1 MIRRLAAPRLID
13 LAGYY
18 PIVAITGPRQSGK
31 TTLARATFPD
41 KPYASLEDPDVRA
54 LAATDPR
61 GFLAQYPDGAV
72 IDEAQR
78 APDLFSYLQ
87 TRVDGDRRTG
97 LFVLTGSQQF
107 GMMERITQSLAGRV
121 GLLHLLPF
129 AFDEVAGVRPTDGLE
144 DWLWRGFYP
153 PLHDRV
159 IPPHVWFSDYLAT
172 YVERDVRSL
181 LHVRDLDHFHRFVLM
196 CAARSG
202 QLLNLSALAADCGI
216 THNTAHAWIGVLEA
230 SYIVTRLTPFHRNLG
245 KRLTK
250 TPKLYLLDPGLAA
263 WLAGV
268 RGAPELA
275 VGSLRGPLF
284 ETWVVSE
291 FLKRRRNGLHPEELH
306 FWRDSAGNEVDLLV
320 TRGEEVVAAIECK
333 SGRTVAGD
341 WFAPLERFVAL
352 SGALRRLLIYGGDT
366 DQPRTDVPVFGWRA
380 IGRAIDLAFA

>member
-1 MIRRLAAPRLID
+1 MITRHAAPRLIE

-31 TTLARATFPD
+31 TTLVRATFPD

-54 LAATDPR
+54 LATTDPR
-61 GFLAQYPDGAV
+61 GFLAQYPDGAI
-72 IDEAQR
+72 IDEVQR
-78 APDLFSYLQ
+78 APNLLSYLQ
-87 TRVDGDRRTG
+87 TRVDNDRRTG

-107 GMMERITQSLAGRV
+107 GLMERISQSLAGRV

-129 AFDEVAGVRPTDGLE
+129 AFDEITAARPTDGLE
-144 DWLWRGFYP
+144 DWLWLGFYP
-153 PLHDRV
+153 PLHDRA

-181 LHVRDLDHFHRFVLM
+181 LQVRDLDSFHRFVLM

-202 QLLNLSALAADCGI
+202 QLLNLSALAADCGV

-230 SYIVTRLTPFHRNLG
+230 SYIVMRLTPFHRNFG

-250 TPKLYLLDPGLAA
+250 TPKLYFLDPGLAA
-263 WLAGV
+263 WLTGV
-268 RGAPELA
+268 RGAPELT

-291 FLKRRRNGLHPEELH
+291 FVKRRRNALRPEELH
-306 FWRDSAGNEVDLLV
+306 FWRDSTGNEVDLLV
-320 TRGEEVVAAIECK
+320 TRGEEVVAAVECK
-333 SGRTVAGD
+333 SGRTVAED
-341 WFAPLERFVAL
+341 WFPPLERFTTLA
-352 SGALRRLLIYGGDT
+352 GTPRRLLIHGGEA
-366 DQPRTDVPVFGWRA
+366 DQPRTGTPVFGWRS
-380 IGRAIDLAFA
+380 IGHAMDLAFG

>member
-1 MIRRLAAPRLID
+1 MISRHAAPRLVE

-54 LAATDPR
+54 LAIHDPR
-61 GFLAQYPDGAV
+61 GFLAQYPDGAI
-72 IDEAQR
+72 IDEVQR

-87 TRVDGDRRTG
+87 TRVDGDRRSG
-97 LFVLTGSQQF
+97 LFVLTGSRQF
-107 GMMERITQSLAGRV
+107 GLMERISQSLAGRV

-129 AFDEVAGVRPTDGLE
+129 AFDEIAATRPTDGLE

-153 PLHDRV
+153 PLHDRS

-181 LHVRDLDHFHRFVLM
+181 LQVRDLDRFHRFVLM

-216 THNTAHAWIGVLEA
+216 THNTAHTWIGVLEA
-230 SYIVTRLTPFHRNLG
+230 SYIVMRLTPFHRNFG

-250 TPKLYLLDPGLAA
+250 TPKLYFLDPGLAA

-268 RGAPELA
+268 RGAQELA
-275 VGSLRGPLF
+275 IGSQRGPLF

-291 FLKRRRNGLHPEELH
+291 FIKHRRNMLRPEELH

-320 TRGEEVVAAIECK
+320 TRGEDVVAAIECK
-333 SGRTVAGD
+333 SGRTVAED
-341 WFAPLERFVAL
+341 WFPPLARFAAL
-352 SGALRRLLIYGGDT
+352 AGTPRRLLIHGGES
-366 DQPRTDVPVFGWRA
+366 DQPRTDNPVFGWRS
-380 IGRAIDLAFA
+380 IGRAMDLAFG